1 MLEKG
6 YSEEDCGKF
15 LGGNMYRVMKQVWV

>member
-15 LGGNMYRVMKQVWV
+15 LAGNMYRVMKQVWI